1 MLLGARHVRGSTK
14 RQPCML
20 ILGKMEEKHT
30 LENRCL
36 EVNRTLGLGA
46 ANYTT
51 VYWIAEHIR
60 VEMKRLFILLR
71 TQVVHTGISFC
82 V

>member
-1 MLLGARHVRGSTK
+1 
-14 RQPCML
+14 ML
-20 ILGKMEEKHT
+20 ILDKMKEKHT

-36 EVNRTLGLGA
+36 EVDRTLSLGA

-51 VYWIAEHIR
+51 VCWIAEHIR
-60 VEMKRLFILLR
+60 VEMKRLVILLR
-71 TQVVHTGISFC
+71 TWVVHTGISFS